1 MSKRIIVTHQNSD
14 LDALAS
20 LVGAHTL
27 YGPDAVCLR
36 PGHISNHVKRYLS
49 LHKDQLELGRSDD
62 VAPDEVSEVV
72 VVDVRKASRLREF
85 EEHLSAAER
94 VTVWDHHPASDDD
107 IPADELHI
115 EPTGACATLLCEALQ
130 QGDIELGESVATL
143 MLMGIYADTG
153 RLFFESTTARDVDAA
168 AWLLRCGARLPVV
181 NRFLQ
186 DQFSVDQQKLL
197 AEMMFSTEEVE
208 VNGADIVLATGRSDD
223 YVKGVAGVVE
233 HILNM
238 GGHEAVFGIV
248 EFDGGRR
255 VEIIGRSQ
263 VPYIQVGSLLE
274 RLGGGGHDGAGGA
287 SAKQTS
293 LEDVVED
300 FKRLLSEATINPTK
314 VRDLMSSPIE
324 TLDREMT
331 LREAAERLD
340 RWNVTGAP
348 VVEGDTLDGILSRRD
363 IDGAR
368 ESARLDLPISSHMS
382 HEVVTIESGESL
394 EDALELMT
402 EHDIGR
408 LPVLE
413 EGRLVGIITRTD
425 VLKNLYEGS

>member
-14 LDALAS
+14 LDAIAS
-20 LVGAHTL
+20 LVGAHLL
-27 YGPDAVCLR
+27 YGDESICLR
-36 PGHISNHVKRYLS
+36 PGHLSNHVKRYLA
-49 LHKDQLELGRSDD
+49 LHKDQLELGRPED
-62 VAPDEVSEVV
+62 VPPEEVSEVV
-72 VVDVRKASRLREF
+72 VVDVRKASRLRDF
-85 EEHLSAAER
+85 KDHLARADR

-115 EPTGACATLLCEALQ
+115 EPTGACATLLCEAFKEE
-130 QGDIELGESVATL
+130 GVHPGESAATL

-153 RLFFESTTARDVDAA
+153 RLSFDSTTPRDVEAA

-208 VNGADIVLATGRSDD
+208 VNGADIVLATGRAED

-238 GGHEAVFGIV
+238 GGHEAVFGLV
-248 EFDGGRR
+248 EFSGGRR

-263 VPYIQVGSLLE
+263 VPYIKVGSLLGE
-274 RLGGGGHDGAGGA
+274 LGGGGHDGAGGA

-293 LEDVVED
+293 LEEVVER
-300 FKRLLSEATINPTK
+300 FKQLLQEATIDPTN
-314 VRDLMSSPIE
+314 VRDLMTSPIE
-324 TLDREMT
+324 TLDRDMT
-331 LREAAERLD
+331 LEEAARELERWD
-340 RWNVTGAP
+340 VTGAP
-348 VVEGDTLDGILSRRD
+348 VVDGDALDGVLSRRD
-363 IDGAR
+363 IEGAR
-368 ESARLDLPISSHMS
+368 ESARLDLPVSSHMS
-382 HEVVTIESGESL
+382 HEVVTIGAGESL

-425 VLKNLYEGS
+425 VLDHLYEES